1 MFLST
6 SNEQSLHFVDFGHST
21 PLMSDNSLASS
32 SPASP
37 CTDDCVL
44 NAEKI
49 CTGCY
54 RHIDEIAGWGRKP
67 DAEKRDILENCARRE
82 AELGQQ

>member
-1 MFLST
+1 MT
-6 SNEQSLHFVDFGHST
+6 MSN
-21 PLMSDNSLASS
+21 NSQPAD
-32 SPASP
+32 PVASP

-44 NAEKI
+44 NADKI

-67 DAEKRDILENCARRE
+67 DEAKREILLNCEHRRT
-82 AELGQQ
+82 ELGQQ